1 MPRQCTVCSHP
12 DRAAIDAALV
22 EGHSDRAVA
31 RQHGLFKDAVGR
43 HRAAHVSPALVRVQ
57 ERREARRAEQ
67 GPATALDRLED
78 LYGRAVTV
86 LERAEDAG
94 NTAQQLGAIRE
105 ARGLVETIA
114 RVTGELREA
123 PAVAVNVLASPD
135 VARLTVALMTA
146 LSPFPA
152 ARIAAAEALD
162 DLEVEVPA

>member
-1 MPRQCTVCSHP
+1 
-12 DRAAIDAALV
+12 
-22 EGHSDRAVA
+22 
-31 RQHGLFKDAVGR
+31 
-43 HRAAHVSPALVRVQ
+43 VRVQ